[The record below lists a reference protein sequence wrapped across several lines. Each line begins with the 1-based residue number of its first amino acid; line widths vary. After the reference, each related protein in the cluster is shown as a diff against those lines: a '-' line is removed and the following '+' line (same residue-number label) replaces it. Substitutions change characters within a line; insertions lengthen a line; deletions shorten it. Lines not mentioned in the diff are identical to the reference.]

1 MNERL
6 ALFREQLT
14 SKWNQFSKKQR
25 WMIVG
30 ISLFLLISLG
40 LYIYIASQPVYKPLY
55 NQRLSEQEIGAI
67 KKELD
72 SNQTPYRITGNGT
85 SIEVPEKVAQDVI
98 VDLAAQGIPSQ
109 AGINSEIFSNT
120 LGVTDRQFDVM
131 KKEALQQ
138 ELRKMLERVK
148 GVRTAQVMIT
158 LPQESLW
165 VTETPETA
173 TASVIVDVEPGTTL
187 DQKQINS
194 LYLLVSRSVPKLP
207 MEAIAITDQ
216 YSNTLER
223 TDGNESEGSLS
234 SFKQQEDI
242 KAEIEKKIQQNL
254 YNLLGTIMG
263 RDKVIVHT
271 FVKMNFDK
279 ENRVENLVEAPD
291 KENNEGLI
299 ISSQKLSKAFSGQG
313 VPPGGINGMG
323 DNASPQYQANTPNG
337 NNSQYEELNDTINRE
352 VNRITRNVVKSPYEI
367 EDLTINVGV
376 EPPAGAQLDPATIDS
391 IKQVLRNVVRVTL
404 SNQAI
409 DLTQDELDKHIS
421 VFPREFSGKVALED
435 SSSLSPAVLWT
446 VGGIA
451 ALALAAV
458 AFLLV
463 RRRSQAKQQQ
473 ENEDV
478 QDLLTPSQ
486 SLEVP
491 DLIYQEDGDQVMVR
505 KQLEK
510 LARSKPDEFVV
521 LLRTWL
527 AED

>member
-1 MNERL
+1 
-6 ALFREQLT
+6 
-14 SKWNQFSKKQR
+14 
-25 WMIVG
+25 
-30 ISLFLLISLG
+30 
-40 LYIYIASQPVYKPLY
+40 
-55 NQRLSEQEIGAI
+55 
-67 KKELD
+67 
-72 SNQTPYRITGNGT
+72 
-85 SIEVPEKVAQDVI
+85 
-98 VDLAAQGIPSQ
+98 
-109 AGINSEIFSNT
+109 
-120 LGVTDRQFDVM
+120 
-131 KKEALQQ
+131 
-138 ELRKMLERVK
+138 
-148 GVRTAQVMIT
+148 MIT
-158 LPQESLW
+158 LPQESVW
-165 VTETPETA
+165 ITETPDTA

-216 YSNTLER
+216 FSNPLER
-223 TDGNESEGSLS
+223 AEGNENEGTLS
-234 SFKQQEDI
+234 SFKQQEEI
-242 KAEIEKKIQQNL
+242 KAEVEKKIQQNL

-263 RDKVIVHT
+263 RDKVIVHA
-271 FVKMNFDK
+271 FIKMNFDK

-313 VPPGGINGMG
+313 TPPGGVAGTG
-323 DNASPQYQANTPNG
+323 ANAVPSYPGNNPQGT
-337 NNSQYEELNDTINRE
+337 NSQYEELNDTINRE
-352 VNRITRNVVKSPYEI
+352 VNRITRNVVVTPYKI

-376 EPPAGAQLDPATIDS
+376 EPPAGGQLDDATVES

-404 SNQAI
+404 SNQGL
-409 DLTQDELDKHIS
+409 DLSQEELDKHIS
-421 VFPREFSGKVALED
+421 VLPRQFSGKVAVED

-451 ALALAAV
+451 VLALAAV
-458 AFLLV
+458 AFLV
-463 RRRSQAKQQQ
+463 YRRRSQAKQQQ
-473 ENEDV
+473 EEEDI

-486 SLEVP
+486 SMEIP

>member
-6 ALFREQLT
+6 AVYKDQFT
-14 SKWNQFSKKQR
+14 SKWNQFSKKQK
-25 WMIVG
+25 WMILG

-55 NQRLSEQEIGAI
+55 NQKLSEQEIGTI
-67 KKELD
+67 KQELEA
-72 SNQTPYRITGNGT
+72 SQIPYRITGNGT
-85 SIEVPEKVAQDVI
+85 SIEVPEKMAQDVI

-109 AGINSEIFSNT
+109 AGINAEIFSST

-148 GVRTAQVMIT
+148 GVRSAQVMIT
-158 LPQESLW
+158 LPQESVW
-165 VTETPETA
+165 VTETPDTA

-216 YSNTLER
+216 YSNPLER
-223 TDGNESEGSLS
+223 SEGNENEGTLS
-234 SFKQQEDI
+234 SFKQQETI
-242 KAEIEKKIQQNL
+242 KADVEKKIQQNL

-271 FVKMNFDK
+271 FIKMNFDK
-279 ENRVENLVEAPD
+279 ENRVENIVEAPD

-313 VPPGGINGMG
+313 QPPGGIAGTNN
-323 DNASPQYQANTPNG
+323 NAVPNYPGATPQG
-337 NNSQYEELNDTINRE
+337 SNSQYEELNDTINRE
-352 VNRITRNVVKSPYEI
+352 VNRITRNVTSSPYKI
-367 EDLTINVGV
+367 EDITINVGV
-376 EPPAGAQLDPATIDS
+376 EPPDGATLDAATLES

-404 SNQAI
+404 SDQAS
-409 DLTQDELDKHIS
+409 DLTDAELDKHIS
-421 VFPREFSGKVALED
+421 VLPRQFSGKAEIED
-435 SSSLSPAVLWT
+435 SSALSPAVLWT

-451 ALALAAV
+451 VLALAAV
-458 AFLLV
+458 AFLV
-463 RRRSQAKQQQ
+463 YRRRSQAKQQ
-473 ENEDV
+473 EEEEELP
-478 QDLLTPSQ
+478 DLLTP
-486 SLEVP
+486 LNAAEIP
-491 DLIYQEDGDQVMVR
+491 DLIYQEDGDQVVVR

>member
-6 ALFREQLT
+6 ALYRDQLA
-14 SKWNQFSKKQR
+14 SKWNQFSKKQK
-25 WMIVG
+25 WMIAG

-55 NQRLSEQEIGAI
+55 DQRLSEQEIGAI

-72 SNQTPYRITGNGT
+72 AQQIPYRITGNGT
-85 SIEVPEKVAQDVI
+85 SIEVPEKMAQDVI

-109 AGINSEIFSNT
+109 AGINTEIFSNT

-148 GVRTAQVMIT
+148 GVRSAQVMIT
-158 LPQESLW
+158 LPQESVW
-165 VTETPETA
+165 VTETPDTA
-173 TASVIVDVEPGTTL
+173 TASVIVEVEPGTTL

-207 MEAIAITDQ
+207 MDAIAITDQ
-216 YSNTLER
+216 YSNPLER
-223 TDGNESEGSLS
+223 AEGSEAEGTLS
-234 SFKQQEDI
+234 SFKEQEAI
-242 KAEIEKKIQQNL
+242 KAEVEKKIQQNL

-263 RDKVIVHT
+263 RDKVIVHA
-271 FVKMNFDK
+271 FIKMNFDK

-313 VPPGGINGMG
+313 QPPGGGVAG
-323 DNASPQYQANTPNG
+323 TGASAVPNYPGNNPQG
-337 NNSQYEELNDTINRE
+337 SNSQYEEINDTINRE
-352 VNRITRNVVKSPYEI
+352 VNRITRNVTLSPYKI

-376 EPPAGAQLDPATIDS
+376 EPPDGGQLDAATIEG

-404 SNQAI
+404 SDKAM
-409 DLTQDELDKHIS
+409 DLTDDELDKHIY
-421 VFPREFSGKVALED
+421 VLPRQFSGKVAVD
-435 SSSLSPAVLWT
+435 DTGALSPALLWT

-451 ALALAAV
+451 VLALAAV
-458 AFLLV
+458 AFLII
-463 RRRSQAKQQQ
+463 RRRNQAKLEQ
-473 ENEDV
+473 EEEMS
-478 QDLLTPSQ
+478 DLLAPSQ
-486 SLEVP
+486 PLEIP
-491 DLIYQEDGDQVMVR
+491 DLIYQEDGDQVVVR